1 MTSRGLAIAV
11 VAAASLVHA
20 EPGTL
25 KGTITTG
32 SPPTPLAGAVVL
44 VDGPRAPA
52 APDARHAVVDQ
63 RREEFVP
70 HVLAVPVG
78 TTVDFPNHDPVLH
91 NVSSS
96 SPAKRFDLGMYGEG
110 ETRSVRFDT
119 PGVVAI
125 RCNVHPR
132 MEAFVVVH
140 DNALAAVTDARGTY
154 TIVDVPAGSHE
165 VRVWHERGAERRVPV
180 TVAAGEVQALDVRL
194 DRTR

>member
-1 MTSRGLAIAV
+1 MTGRGLAL
-11 VAAASLVHA
+11 VALAASLVRA

-32 SPPTPLAGAVVL
+32 SPPTPVADAVVL
-44 VDGPRAPA
+44 VDGPKAPA
-52 APDARHAVVDQ
+52 LPDARHVVIDQ
-63 RREEFVP
+63 RQETFVP
-70 HVLAVPVG
+70 HVVVVPVG
-78 TTVDFPNHDPVLH
+78 TTVDFPNHDDVLH

-96 SPAKRFDLGMYGEG
+96 SPAKRFDLGMYGAG
-110 ETRSVRFDT
+110 ETRSVAFDT

-154 TIVDVPAGSHE
+154 TIAGVPAGSHT
-165 VRVWHERGAERRVPV
+165 VRVWHERAAERRVPV
-180 TVAAGEVQALDVRL
+180 SVRGGEVQALDVRL
-194 DRTR
+194 DRRP